1 MKKSIWF
8 ALIAILVISTLSF
21 TDLTLNATINAERK
35 LMPVIEQ
42 RGYLECKVDGKLL
55 KASEPGLMILYV
67 PKKKGVTIWGKTPEG
82 MISIIIDAVET
93 TGTYTIKGNSK
104 NGAGIQTK
112 SSMYEVKK
120 SGTPFNVIIETIEDL
135 KVFDNKGVKAI
146 RGTFNGKIM
155 DQNGK
160 VVEITDGKFSTQ

>member
-8 ALIAILVISTLSF
+8 ALLIIPTLSF
-21 TDLTLNATINAERK
+21 TNSTLDTNINDKRK
-35 LMPVIEQ
+35 LLPDIEQ
-42 RGYLECKVDGKLL
+42 KRYLECKVDGKLL
-55 KASEPGLMILYV
+55 KASDPGIMILYV
-67 PKKKGVTIWGKTPEG
+67 PKKKEVTIWGKTSEG
-82 MISIIIDAVET
+82 IISIIIDAVET

-120 SGTPFNVIIETIEDL
+120 TGTPFIVIIETIEDL
-135 KVFDNKGVKAI
+135 KVSNNREVKAI
-146 RGTFNGKIM
+146 RGTFSGKIK

-160 VVEITDGKFSTQ
+160 VVEITEGKFSTQ